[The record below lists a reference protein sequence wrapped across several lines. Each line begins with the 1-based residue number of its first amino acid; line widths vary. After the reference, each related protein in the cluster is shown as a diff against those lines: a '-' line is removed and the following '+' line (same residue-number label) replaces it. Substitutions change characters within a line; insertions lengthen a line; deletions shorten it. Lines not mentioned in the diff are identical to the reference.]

1 MAAPPVS
8 SWVLHGR
15 SLWDYFSGDTGA
27 VITVHSDLGEHDE
40 EPVAGWF
47 RTPGT
52 SWAPER
58 TALELCR
65 GRVLDVGAG
74 TGLHS
79 LVLQERGLSVCAIDF
94 VPEAVEIMRRR
105 GVRDARHAELFSFE
119 PAAPFDTVLMFA
131 NGVGLCE
138 TLAGLDRFLRWA
150 PRLLTPGGQILM
162 DSTDVRGQAG
172 RTWREDGRYIGEIE
186 FQLEYRGEMGAPFLQ
201 LYVDSDTLTEHARPA
216 GWSVS
221 IVAREGQ
228 SYLAQ
233 LVRTT

>member
-15 SLWDYFSGDTGA
+15 SLWDYFNGDTGA
-27 VITVHSDLGEHDE
+27 VITIHSDLGEHDE

-52 SWAPER
+52 SWAPEQ

-105 GVRDARHAELFSFE
+105 GVNDVRRADIWEFE
-119 PAAPFDTVLMFA
+119 GGPFDTVLMFA
-131 NGVGLCE
+131 NGAGICE
-138 TLAGLDRFLRWA
+138 TLVGLDRFLQWA

-201 LYVDSDTLTEHARPA
+201 LYVDAETLTDHVRSA
-216 GWSVS
+216 GWSVD
-221 IVAREGQ
+221 IVARERS
-228 SYLAQ
+228 SYLAR
-233 LVRTT
+233 LRCLT